1 MGHGHRNMYYA
12 TGLPGWMRFGYSPG
26 WGGLPPGASYLM
38 TGQWP
43 TPQMAA
49 AWQSG
54 WAGPGQEGP
63 WYGAPGAGPAGP
75 GPVGLGGP
83 AGPGYGASPEQE
95 LEFLKNQASMLEQQM
110 DQILKRIDEIEK
122 EEKPK
127 KK

>member
-1 MGHGHRNMYYA
+1 MGHRHRNMYYA

-26 WGGLPPGASYLM
+26 WGSLPPGATYLM

-54 WAGPGQEGP
+54 GMQPGRVGP
-63 WYGAPGAGPAGP
+63 WYGPPGAA
-75 GPVGLGGP
+75 
-83 AGPGYGASPEQE
+83 YGVSQEQE
-95 LEFLKNQASMLEQQM
+95 LDFLKNQASMLEQQM
-110 DQILKRIDEIEK
+110 DQILTRIGEIEK

>member
-26 WGGLPPGASYLM
+26 WGGLRPGATYLM

-49 AWQSG
+49 AWQSLG
-54 WAGPGQEGP
+54 AQPGQMGTGYGP
-63 WYGAPGAGPAGP
+63 AGAGPT
-75 GPVGLGGP
+75 
-83 AGPGYGASPEQE
+83 GPGYGVSPQQE
-95 LEFLKNQASMLEQQM
+95 LEFLKNQASILEQQM
-110 DQILKRIDEIEK
+110 DQILTRIGEIEK
-122 EEKPK
+122 QETPK